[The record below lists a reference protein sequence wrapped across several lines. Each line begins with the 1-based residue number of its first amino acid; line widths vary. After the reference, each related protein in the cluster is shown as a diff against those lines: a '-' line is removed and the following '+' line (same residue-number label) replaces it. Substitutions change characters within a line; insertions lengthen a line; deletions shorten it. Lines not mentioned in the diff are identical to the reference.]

1 METRAHNSRRYESI
15 SKVSTGFVREI
26 EELDKALERQGY
38 SVEISLYDAGLAEF
52 WMNDG
57 ECQIVIRSRD
67 DAERYEIIAWHFP
80 KNSRYDH
87 THHGP
92 YLHGPYDLFIGK
104 TSGDKLCE
112 IVLKLSKPAK
122 ESRRVRRERY

>member
-1 METRAHNSRRYESI
+1 METRAYNSRRYERI

-38 SVEISLYDAGLAEF
+38 AVEIKLYDAGLAEF

-80 KNSRYDH
+80 KNSRYDY

-92 YLHGPYDLFIGK
+92 SDLVIGK